1 MTQLYRP
8 TQAIIDLGAIEKN
21 VTYITEKYQGYQ
33 YYMGVVKA
41 DCYGYR
47 GHQVV
52 DAILKGGANALAV
65 SLIEEGLD
73 LRQAYQDI
81 PILLFTPVPKS
92 YLDVCCQ
99 HHLIVTVATYAQALH
114 ASQIAGLEVMIRVN
128 GGSDILGGPTSFD
141 QFEAMYEIL
150 KHGKCHIKGIYLHS
164 YNAFTKADT
173 EAEYQKFY
181 ELTQDI
187 DLSQFEIISIES
199 SLTLP
204 RYQKLP
210 IANCCRM
217 GNIMYGIETED
228 PNLLSTFCLKSQVLS
243 TLVMQKDQYI
253 AYDHAYQA
261 TQDNTKIATV
271 PIGFGDGFAKS
282 NIGRNVYIN
291 QRPYPIVAITMDIT
305 HILVDDDVKEN
316 DVVELIANTHHLDEI
331 ATHTHGAT
339 EEPISALNQR
349 VARLYIQ

>member
-73 LRQAYQDI
+73 LRQDYQDM
-81 PILLFTPVPKS
+81 PILLFTPVPKN

-128 GGSDILGGPTSFD
+128 GGSDI
-141 QFEAMYEIL
+141 
-150 KHGKCHIKGIYLHS
+150 
-164 YNAFTKADT
+164 
-173 EAEYQKFY
+173 
-181 ELTQDI
+181 
-187 DLSQFEIISIES
+187 
-199 SLTLP
+199 
-204 RYQKLP
+204 
-210 IANCCRM
+210 
-217 GNIMYGIETED
+217 
-228 PNLLSTFCLKSQVLS
+228 
-243 TLVMQKDQYI
+243 
-253 AYDHAYQA
+253 
-261 TQDNTKIATV
+261 
-271 PIGFGDGFAKS
+271 
-282 NIGRNVYIN
+282 
-291 QRPYPIVAITMDIT
+291 
-305 HILVDDDVKEN
+305 
-316 DVVELIANTHHLDEI
+316 
-331 ATHTHGAT
+331 
-339 EEPISALNQR
+339 
-349 VARLYIQ
+349 